1 MSTFVQLAQDMR
13 RQAGLSGTGPTDVT
27 TATGMELRLV
37 NAIRDAYTRI
47 QTSPKPWKWMWKD
60 YVVPSPGTGPLQT
73 ILNTTDYLLSDCDR
87 IWTNTFRCYL
97 TATGTSDRQRITYID
112 FESFQRRFGVVN
124 ATASRPL
131 MVTRIP
137 TGGLRFY
144 PPPNGV
150 YSIEFETQTNPQLL
164 AANDDIPDMPERF
177 HPLITFEALKA
188 WGKSED
194 APEIVKL
201 AEEEGGSEGGEG
213 RQGGATGIWRQ
224 LIWSQEMKRA
234 DDPTENP
241 HMVVR
246 AV

>member
-1 MSTFVQLAQDMR
+1 MSTYVQLAQDMR
-13 RQAGLSGTGPTDVT
+13 RQAGLSGSGPADVT
-27 TATGMELRLV
+27 TATGMELRLA

-47 QTSPKPWKWMWKD
+47 QTSPKSWKWMWRE
-60 YVVPSPGTGPLQT
+60 YIPESLGTAPLQT
-73 ILNTTDYLLSDCDR
+73 IQDTTDYLLEDCEQ

-97 TATGTSDRQRITYID
+97 TTTGTTDMQSIRYLDFERFQERFSLVTATSDRPI
-112 FESFQRRFGVVN
+112 
-124 ATASRPL
+124 
-131 MVTRIP
+131 MVTRLP
-137 TGGLRFY
+137 TGALRFY
-144 PPPNGV
+144 PPPNAA
-150 YSIEFETQTNPQLL
+150 YSILFECQKEPQIL
-164 AANDDIPDMPERF
+164 AANDDVPEMPSQY

-234 DDPTENP
+234 NDPAENP
-241 HMVVR
+241 QMVVR
-246 AV
+246 TV